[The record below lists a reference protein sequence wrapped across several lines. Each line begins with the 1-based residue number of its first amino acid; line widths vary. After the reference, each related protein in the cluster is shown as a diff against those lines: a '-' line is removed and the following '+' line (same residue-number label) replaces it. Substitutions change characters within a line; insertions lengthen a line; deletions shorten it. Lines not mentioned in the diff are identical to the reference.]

1 MFSSS
6 RMPRVVAILLLLLG
20 AVGLGACSGISFPGL
35 GSSGERSA
43 AGFQYEADRFA
54 DLRVLRYQVPG
65 FEDLALEKK
74 KLCYYLYEAA
84 LSGREIIYD
93 QKYRYNL
100 AIKRTLEQ
108 IVRHYPGNRETDD
121 FQNFMVYVK
130 RVWFSNGIH
139 HHYGNRKFKPGF
151 SFETFAS
158 YARESTKGR
167 FPTRDGQ
174 SLEELLAELRPV
186 MFDPS
191 VDAKL
196 VNKEAGVD
204 LVTTSAVNFY
214 QGVTQAEVEAF
225 YAAMGD
231 PSDPRPPSYGLNS
244 QLVKQDGKLVERVWK
259 VGGMYDAALSRVVHW
274 LKKASKVAEN
284 EEQRQAL
291 DLLIKFHQSGDLK
304 DYDDYSIAWVRD
316 TASEVDVVNAFIE
329 VYNDA
334 MGYRGS
340 FEAVVSVRD
349 PIATQRVEKIAENAQ
364 WFEDNSPLM
373 PEHKKAVVKGITGKA
388 INVVV
393 EAGDSSPSTPIG
405 INLPNANWIRAE
417 HGSKS
422 VTLANIVNAYN
433 QAQGGSLA
441 EFAYDSEELELGK
454 EYGELGGMLHT
465 DMHEVIGHASGQINP
480 GIGTPQETLKNYS
493 STLEEARA
501 DLVALYYL
509 MDQKL
514 VDLGLV
520 PSLDVGRAQY
530 NGFIRNGLMLQL
542 RRLELGDQVEEDHM
556 RNRQL
561 VARWALEKGADR
573 KVIERKEKD
582 GKTCFVINDHEA
594 LRELFGQLLREIQRI
609 VSEGDF
615 AAGQALVEKYGVKVD
630 LELHREVLKRYEAL
644 NVAAYSGFINPR
656 LEPVKQDGRI
666 VDVNI
671 EYPADFTEQML
682 EYAEKYAFLPTWG

>member
-1 MFSSS
+1 
-6 RMPRVVAILLLLLG
+6 MPRAVTILLLFAAL
-20 AVGLGACSGISFPGL
+20 GLGACNGVKIPGL
-35 GSSGERSA
+35 SSGGEKSVV
-43 AGFQYEADRFA
+43 GFQYEADRFA

-65 FEDLALEKK
+65 FEQLDLQKK
-74 KLCYYLYEAA
+74 KLCYFLYEAA
-84 LSGREIIYD
+84 LCGREIIYD

-121 FQNFMVYVK
+121 FQNLLVYVK
-130 RVWFSNGIH
+130 RIWFSNGIH
-139 HHYGNRKFKPGF
+139 HHYGNGKFKPGF
-151 SFETFAS
+151 SFETLAS
-158 YARESTKGR
+158 YARACEKGR

-186 MFDPS
+186 MFDAS

-196 VNKEAGVD
+196 VNKDAGAD
-204 LVTTSAVNFY
+204 LVADSAVNFY

-225 YAAMGD
+225 YAAMAD

-259 VGGMYDAALSRVVHW
+259 VGGMYDSALTRVVHW

-284 EEQRQAL
+284 EEQRKAL
-291 DLLIKFHQSGDLK
+291 DLLIKFYQSGDLK
-304 DYDDYSIAWVRD
+304 DYDEYSIAWVED

-340 FEAVVSVRD
+340 YEAVVSVRD
-349 PIATQRVEKIAENAQ
+349 PIATKRVEKIAENAQ

-373 PEHKKAVVKGITGKA
+373 PGHKKAVVKGITGKA

-405 INLPNANWIRAE
+405 INLPNANWIRTE

-433 QAQGGSLA
+433 QAKGGSLA
-441 EFAYDSEELELGK
+441 EFAYDSEEVKLGQK
-454 EYGELGGMLHT
+454 YGELGGLLHT

-480 GIGTPQETLKNYS
+480 GVGTPQETLKNYS
-493 STLEEARA
+493 STVEEARA

-509 MDQKL
+509 MDRKL
-514 VDLGLV
+514 IDLGLV
-520 PSLDVGRAQY
+520 PNLDVGRAQY
-530 NGFIRNGLMLQL
+530 NGYIRNGLMLQL
-542 RRLELGDQVEEDHM
+542 RRLELGDQVEQDHM

-561 VARWALEKGADR
+561 VAKWALEMGADR
-573 KVIERKEKD
+573 KVIERIQKD
-582 GKTCFVINDHEA
+582 GKTFFVINDHEA
-594 LRELFGQLLREIQRI
+594 LRELFGQLLRETQRM

-615 AAGQALVEKYGVKVD
+615 TAAQALVETYGVKVD

-644 NVAAYSGFINPR
+644 NVAAYSGFINPK
-656 LEPVKQDGRI
+656 LQPVKKDGKI
-666 VDVNI
+666 VDVSI